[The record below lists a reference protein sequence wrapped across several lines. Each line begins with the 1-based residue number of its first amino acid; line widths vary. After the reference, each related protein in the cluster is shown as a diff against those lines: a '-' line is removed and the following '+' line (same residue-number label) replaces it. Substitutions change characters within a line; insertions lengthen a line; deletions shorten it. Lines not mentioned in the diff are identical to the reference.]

1 MSRIKNGLAGFGQ
14 FVVTN
19 RKPIMYIGGAVVLL
33 SVLPKLIRFIKPTN
47 TPFIPNPNDG
57 NDGNQNSG
65 NTSSATL
72 TQAQANSLAEKLWN
86 AMKNE
91 WDNEQAIY
99 DAFQQMQ
106 NSADV
111 VMVHNAFGLRPYI
124 GVFGLYGGEPTALDR
139 WTGNYDDLSLTE
151 WLRND
156 TSRNDKSSSYD
167 LGEVW
172 SKMEAAGYYI

>member
-1 MSRIKNGLAGFGQ
+1 MSKIKNGLVVFGQ

-47 TPFIPNPNDG
+47 KPFFPNPNDG
-57 NDGNQNSG
+57 NDGNQNTG

-91 WDNEQAIY
+91 WDDEQAIY

-106 NSADV
+106 NNSDV
-111 VMVHNAFGLRPYI
+111 VLVHNAFGLRPYV
-124 GVFGLYGGEPTALDR
+124 GNLGLWGGAPTAPDR
-139 WTGNYDDLSLTE
+139 WLGNYDDLSLTE

-156 TSRNDKSSSYD
+156 TSRNDKSNSYD

-172 SKMEAAGYYI
+172 SKMEAAGFYI